1 MNKIIWAVVIIAV
14 GAYLLT
20 HMMPKKETAAPVV
33 VADRLTVST
42 VKPQEKTL
50 EDIMRLTGATIPRN
64 DILITTELNNV
75 RVAELLADV
84 GDDVKAGQV
93 LARLDTSSQ
102 KNELGQIQSDYTRAL
117 DEFKR
122 ISSIKDTGAVSK
134 ESVVQKRT
142 AMESAKAR
150 LDEAKLNIERGVI
163 TAPSDGKIYERN
175 INVGGIINGDTPL
188 FRLIGGNDVEVEAT
202 IPEADIGRL
211 QIGQKVRIM
220 LTGFNDVIEGQIRL
234 ISPAINKDTRSASIR
249 ITIASANQIPS
260 GLFADAEITL
270 GDITGVSI
278 PFATLQED
286 ESGSF
291 VWVIGEENKIRR
303 QDVVVKKRLQDD
315 VMIEPIGNVTLVARA
330 GAFVKEGE
338 IVTPA
343 IAPTAE
349 VKP

>member
-1 MNKIIWAVVIIAV
+1 MNKVIWAVVIIAV

-20 HMMPKKETAAPVV
+20 HMMPKKETSAPVV

-50 EDIMRLTGATIPRN
+50 EDMMRITGATIPRH
-64 DILITTELNNV
+64 DILVTTELNGV
-75 RVAELLADV
+75 RVFELLADV
-84 GDDVKAGQV
+84 GDEVKSGQV
-93 LARLDTSSQ
+93 LARLDTRTQ
-102 KNELGQIQSDYTRAL
+102 QNELEQIQSDYERAL
-117 DEFKR
+117 DEYKR

-142 AMESAKAR
+142 AMESARAR
-150 LDEAKLNIERGVI
+150 LDEAKLSIERGVI

-211 QIGQKVRIM
+211 QIGQKARIM

-249 ITIASANQIPS
+249 ITIASANPIPA
-260 GLFADAEITL
+260 GLFADVIILLGEIS
-270 GDITGVSI
+270 GISI
-278 PFATLQED
+278 PSTTLQED

-291 VWVIGEENKIRR
+291 VWVIGEGNKIRR
-303 QDVVVKKRLQDD
+303 QDVVVKRRLLDD
-315 VMIEPIGNVTLVARA
+315 IIIEPIGDVILVARA
-330 GAFVKEGE
+330 GAFVKESE
-338 IVTPA
+338 IITPA
-343 IAPTAE
+343 TAPTAK